1 MSGNDFI
8 GTNMLFSLCKN
19 STCICSKTF
28 ILKKN
33 HFVSLKLKVVINL
46 VYMGKTATF
55 HVPSTVKTAFVI
67 FKTDPVLVVNPDG
80 RGNPVVQVRYYFTV
94 QYS

>member
-1 MSGNDFI
+1 MILLERICYFRYVKI
-8 GTNMLFSLCKN
+8 QLVFVVKHLF
-19 STCICSKTF
+19 
-28 ILKKN
+28 LKKI
-33 HFVSLKLKVVINL
+33 HYVSLKLKVVINL

-55 HVPSTVKTAFVI
+55 HVPSTVKTAFVT

-80 RGNPVVQVRYYFTV
+80 RDNPVVQVRYYFTV